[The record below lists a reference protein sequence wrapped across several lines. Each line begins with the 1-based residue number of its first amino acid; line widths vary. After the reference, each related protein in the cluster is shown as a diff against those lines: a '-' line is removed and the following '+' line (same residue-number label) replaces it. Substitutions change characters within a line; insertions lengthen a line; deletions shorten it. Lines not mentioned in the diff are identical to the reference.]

1 MVLFTRKQKVR
12 ELSLLSKFIY
22 KIRNTEPK
30 DIAFKTDL
38 ILPEALILKVTFKA
52 FIFLRLIAC

>member
-38 ILPEALILKVTFKA
+38 VLPESLILKVKLTA